1 MQLSS
6 KVIPGNEIGIRDIQ
20 NMLIRK
26 GFELITLDTEA
37 NIHLSGHD
45 NRDMVKNLYEW
56 LHPNRLMPVHG
67 DASMY
72 TLDKNSPKFE
82 EFQKFWSLNL
92 RYSNGELQKI
102 DYRDLVFNAID
113 SGGIIPLNSFPLHD
127 SSAMS
132 YN

>member
-37 NIHLSGHD
+37 NIHLSGHA

-56 LHPNRLMPVHG
+56 LHPNRLMPVQG

-92 RYSNGELQKI
+92 PYSNGELQKI
-102 DYRDLVFNAID
+102 DYRYLVFNAID
-113 SGGIIPLNSFPLHD
+113 SG
-127 SSAMS
+127 
-132 YN
+132 